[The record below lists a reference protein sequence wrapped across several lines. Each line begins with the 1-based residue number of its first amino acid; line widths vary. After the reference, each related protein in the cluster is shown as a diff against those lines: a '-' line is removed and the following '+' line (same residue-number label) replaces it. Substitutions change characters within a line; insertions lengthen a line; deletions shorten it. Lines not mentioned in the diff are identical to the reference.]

1 MTEQFLDLAS
11 CCIIWMVNTCNKY
24 LLKSYEGILM
34 KDFDNFMSSKRI
46 MKYIRKDW
54 LNLTSPQQAL
64 AFFTHKKIPRRG
76 ERS

>member
-11 CCIIWMVNTCNKY
+11 CCIIRMVNTCIKY

-46 MKYIRKDW
+46 MKYIRKD
-54 LNLTSPQQAL
+54 
-64 AFFTHKKIPRRG
+64 
-76 ERS
+76 